1 MTTYVF
7 RDGVLV
13 PKGSD
18 RRGHG
23 PARSD
28 LPAPMLSRLTPFESP
43 VTGKEITSWRERD
56 RDMAAVGAVDP
67 RDLPPPSRGRAA
79 QKKEAEHGR
88 RTSTDDTPVEWGR
101 LSSP

>member
-18 RRGHG
+18 RGAHS
-23 PARSD
+23 PTRSD

-56 RDMAAVGAVDP
+56 ADMAAAGAVDR
-67 RDLPPPSRGRAA
+67 RDHVEAWRGARE
-79 QKKEAEHGR
+79 KREADAR
-88 RTSTDDTPVEWGR
+88 RTIADDTFQWREPT
-101 LSSP
+101 